1 MSSIEDAI
9 EEYSKRWNI
18 SKEEAEKKIRKL
30 LETVPSTDNPFP
42 EPLGEISKKVQD
54 INQAVLSA
62 AYTKRLLSAPPED
75 VTVLRA
81 KIENVENTVN
91 ELKTGLEEK
100 INQLTALLDE
110 KQKKESRDE
119 LMQELEARM
128 EPLKQ
133 GLQELV
139 SRLKAIEEHKI
150 ASPPPPSSEVKPESL
165 SELLDKVKTLE
176 EESKKML
183 SRFGYR
189 VEPEKLSK
197 EDVMRM
203 IEEAQKQALERLSME
218 ELKKRLEAAGY
229 KVVGGPISWEE
240 FQKAVEEAKRKAQE
254 EVSDDKK
261 IEAVTGIIRD
271 SVAKI
276 IDMFKPAVETIF
288 RQPPPENPTSVPPV
302 IPPVSPTPPPPVS
315 EPPPVPTPTP
325 KTELT
330 GGDIARLL
338 KEASSSQG
346 S

>member
-1 MSSIEDAI
+1 M
-9 EEYSKRWNI
+9 K
-18 SKEEAEKKIRKL
+18 
-30 LETVPSTDNPFP
+30 
-42 EPLGEISKKVQD
+42 
-54 INQAVLSA
+54 
-62 AYTKRLLSAPPED
+62 
-75 VTVLRA
+75 
-81 KIENVENTVN
+81 
-91 ELKTGLEEK
+91 
-100 INQLTALLDE
+100 
-110 KQKKESRDE
+110 
-119 LMQELEARM
+119 ELEAKM

-133 GLQELV
+133 NLQALV
-139 SRLKAIEEHKI
+139 DKLRVVEEQKI
-150 ASPPPPSSEVKPESL
+150 ASPPPPSGEAKPESL

-197 EDVMRM
+197 EDVVKM
-203 IEEAQKQALERLSME
+203 IEEAQKQALERLSPE

-261 IEAVTGIIRD
+261 IEAVTSIIRD

-288 RQPPPENPTSVPPV
+288 RQPPAPPPENPASVPPV
-302 IPPVSPTPPPPVS
+302 IPPVNPTPPPVS

-330 GGDIARLL
+330 GGDVARLL